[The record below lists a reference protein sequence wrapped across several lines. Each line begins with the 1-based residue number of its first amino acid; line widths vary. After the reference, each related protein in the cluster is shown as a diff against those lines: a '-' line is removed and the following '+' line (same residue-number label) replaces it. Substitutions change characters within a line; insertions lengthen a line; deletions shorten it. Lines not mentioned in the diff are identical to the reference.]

1 MVESI
6 QEFKDE
12 LIALKKEMR
21 AKGAKADTKLVASW
35 IDKLTDALERLS
47 DQLDLMAA
55 ELEELSR

>member
-21 AKGAKADTKLVASW
+21 AKGAKADAKLVASW
-35 IDKLTDALERLS
+35 VDKLTDALERLS

-55 ELEELSR
+55 QLEELSR